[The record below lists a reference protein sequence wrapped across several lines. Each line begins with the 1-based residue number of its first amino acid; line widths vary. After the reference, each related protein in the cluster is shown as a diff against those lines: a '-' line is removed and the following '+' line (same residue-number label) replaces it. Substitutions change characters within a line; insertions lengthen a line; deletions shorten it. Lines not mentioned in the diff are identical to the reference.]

1 LDDQQLLRYSRHI
14 LLDGFDTSGQ
24 ERLLSSHVLIVG
36 MGGLGSPIATYLAS
50 AGIGTLTVCDFDI
63 VELSNLQR
71 QIIHRDSRLG
81 QNKALSAQEEI
92 SLINPDCVVHTVT
105 ERLESDHLLKLVA
118 TADVVVDASDNFQ
131 TRHAVNRACIH
142 YSKPL
147 VSGTAINYVGQ
158 VAVFDLRD
166 SKSPCYACFVPENT
180 PSSEDSCSTSGV
192 LAPLTGTVGSIQAS
206 EVIKLIA
213 LERKQTGCRALIYD
227 AWDAEWSAIPIFK
240 DAQCKACCSEIE
252 GQ

>member
-1 LDDQQLLRYSRHI
+1 MNDQQLLRYSRHI
-14 LLDGFDTSGQ
+14 VLDGFDTVGQ
-24 ERLLSSHVLIVG
+24 ERLLNSHVLIVG
-36 MGGLGSPIATYLAS
+36 MGGLGSPVATYLAS
-50 AGIGTLTVCDFDI
+50 AGIGQLTICDFDT
-63 VELSNLQR
+63 VDLSNLQR

-81 QNKALSAQEEI
+81 QNKALSAKEEI
-92 SLINPDCVVHTVT
+92 SLINRDCVVHTVT
-105 ERLESDHLLKLVA
+105 ERLESDNLLKLVA

-158 VAVFDLRD
+158 IAVFDLRD
-166 SKSPCYACFVPENT
+166 SESPCYACFVAENT
-180 PSSEDSCSTSGV
+180 ASSDDHCSTSGV

-227 AWDAEWSAIPIFK
+227 AWDAEWCSIPILKKPTCGVCHF
-240 DAQCKACCSEIE
+240 S
-252 GQ
+252 